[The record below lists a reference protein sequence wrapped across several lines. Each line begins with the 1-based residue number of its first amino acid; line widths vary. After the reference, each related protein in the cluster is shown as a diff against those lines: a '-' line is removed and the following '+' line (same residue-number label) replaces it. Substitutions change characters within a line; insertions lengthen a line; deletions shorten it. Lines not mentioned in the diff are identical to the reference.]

1 MRNTKSSRQRDED
14 GRIRKFGRNAPH
26 SVWSSKLRC
35 SCGSSFRRF
44 QWHKN
49 EDGSK
54 TYGYECYR
62 QKRTV
67 SGKYLEANGLESPF
81 VCHQKSIPFWHIDLM
96 AYMVFNTVWKERR
109 DAVLLACQMIEACA
123 VAETHSCASTLAGL
137 KQKRERLQKQ
147 QEGLRAMC
155 ALGDISREEFLND
168 KQKLQEQITQL
179 DAQIE
184 DLSTVSAPV
193 SPVNMAQIRSTLDQW
208 VDLSMPVISDHL
220 IEQFILQVVAI
231 DDTTYNWTLNLSP
244 TPSDDAPPA
253 SEIARRQY
261 HEQKSGGKYDT
272 RLHPSISDP
281 KEIFSFTVTEA
292 DARAY
297 CERIGIRFFAKRW
310 QDKQVIISI

>member
-1 MRNTKSSRQRDED
+1 
-14 GRIRKFGRNAPH
+14 
-26 SVWSSKLRC
+26 
-35 SCGSSFRRF
+35 
-44 QWHKN
+44 
-49 EDGSK
+49 
-54 TYGYECYR
+54 
-62 QKRTV
+62 
-67 SGKYLEANGLESPF
+67 
-81 VCHQKSIPFWHIDLM
+81 M
-96 AYMVFNTVWKERR
+96 AYMVFNAVWKERR

-184 DLSTVSAPV
+184 DLSTTSVPV

-208 VDLSMPVISDHL
+208 VDLSTPVISDHL

-231 DDTTYNWTLNLSP
+231 DDTTFNWTLNLSP

-261 HEQKSGGKYDT
+261 HEKKSGGKYDT

-292 DARAY
+292 DAQSY